1 MAEQVTFPYQQ
12 SLGIKLS
19 DKSDFSTF
27 ELGSNKHTVEIL
39 KEAVEKQNNEAYY
52 LFGPTGCGKTH
63 LLNALFL
70 FSGAQASK
78 CFYLDMKLAKEIGPM
93 VLDADLP
100 NLVLLDNVD
109 AIAGDDS
116 FELALFALFNRWYDK
131 REGTLI
137 MSGSMSFDAIKF
149 NKRDINTR
157 LSSGVTCQLNYLS
170 EEECVKALLKRARE
184 RQINMNENVASF
196 IIRNTSRDMRK
207 LVSLLDILET
217 AQIEF
222 VHEITIPFVKNVLDI
237 KTNK

>member
-1 MAEQVTFPYQQ
+1 MAEQVAFPYQQ

-27 ELGSNKHTVEIL
+27 ELGSNEHTVAVL
-39 KEAVEKQNNEAYY
+39 KDAVAKQNNEAYY
-52 LFGPTGCGKTH
+52 LFGPQGCGKTH

-78 CFYLDMKLAKEIGPM
+78 CFYLDLKLAKEIGPM

-109 AIAGDDS
+109 AIAGDDA

-137 MSGSMSFDAIKF
+137 MSGSKSSDAIEFSK
-149 NKRDINTR
+149 KDINTR

-170 EEECVKALLKRARE
+170 EEECVNALLKRAHE

-222 VHEITIPFVKNVLDI
+222 VHEITIPFVKNILDI